1 MRLADAVRRQL
12 KGMNPVERENAVR
25 ELREVL
31 YGDAYE
37 TIITR
42 DDDLACPRCGSVAIV
57 KKVITRTA
65 PSVGSAGT
73 ASARS
78 RTPVTR

>member
-31 YGDAYE
+31 YGGRL
-37 TIITR
+37 R
-42 DDDLACPRCGSVAIV
+42 DHHHS
-57 KKVITRTA
+57 
-65 PSVGSAGT
+65 
-73 ASARS
+73 
-78 RTPVTR
+78 

>member
-37 TIITR
+37 TIIT
-42 DDDLACPRCGSVAIV
+42 VF
-57 KKVITRTA
+57 
-65 PSVGSAGT
+65 
-73 ASARS
+73 
-78 RTPVTR
+78 